1 MMADST
7 VVSSESWLPWSPR
20 DPIHLTPSRTRTSPH
35 SELRADALVASLPPR
50 QPTPPRR
57 DGYAPF
63 LAMKQPLP
71 PTAQA
76 PTPAEHLWMANEAR
90 ASWVAAPEVAQ
101 HITNGGRTFA
111 TDDYLAL
118 CPADGPVSAA
128 WRALPERT
136 PAAAGARDE
145 NGRRLGA
152 RAGADEVDAWP
163 LELLMQRELAPE
175 KTRAKRGRMWQVT
188 QTLKRAEREMEQR
201 EEKEA
206 VRALKQM
213 TL

>member
-1 MMADST
+1 
-7 VVSSESWLPWSPR
+7 
-20 DPIHLTPSRTRTSPH
+20 
-35 SELRADALVASLPPR
+35 
-50 QPTPPRR
+50 
-57 DGYAPF
+57 
-63 LAMKQPLP
+63 
-71 PTAQA
+71 
-76 PTPAEHLWMANEAR
+76 MANEAR